1 MSIFFFP
8 PRFLLE
14 VDSVH
19 NFAVGYWCLFQHDL
33 HSLDQFLHFEAVLH
47 LSPKSCIFLIFF
59 LRFFFWAS
67 PAHPFLKPVPTAW
80 SQHSHSPGC
89 SHITDVEKGYTSV
102 CLLSP
107 FWTFHN
113 AELDK
118 FASIFPRYEGKES
131 YPPKI
136 DPPPGWSSKKSQ
148 NKNTQNKTPLKRRG
162 RGSFYLKKNTKIPK
176 PQSRT
181 QKWWNFKKLRI
192 LKSKKHG

>member
-19 NFAVGYWCLFQHDL
+19 NFAFGYWCLFQHDL

-136 DPPPGWSSKKSQ
+136 DPPRAGRAKNPKIRTPKIRPPWSAGEGEVFTWK
-148 NKNTQNKTPLKRRG
+148 
-162 RGSFYLKKNTKIPK
+162 KIPK
-176 PQSRT
+176 YQNPNLGH
-181 QKWWNFKKLRI
+181 KNDEI
-192 LKSKKHG
+192 SKN